1 MQMRPPATPIINIDP
16 YFSVWTE
23 KSVLDNTV
31 HWTGKPN
38 TIRGR
43 VFVDGTE
50 YHFLGQNNRP
60 WNQPPEIP
68 DMEIEKVDI
77 DAYSTIITCKND
89 AIRLTAHFTS
99 PTLVDDLYLSSRPVA
114 YCKAS
119 FESLDGKEHNV
130 KVKFTVSEELV
141 LEHKGEGRA
150 IANPVKID
158 GLTAIKM
165 GNGNQRVL
173 HCSGEDI
180 RIDWGYLYLAVK
192 GRGNA
197 DHTVFNDM
205 YAVFVE
211 AELKNEALFLF
222 AYDDIE
228 SIQYFGENL
237 KAYWK
242 KDGKTIEEA
251 LSEAA
256 KDYRLTLKKANVFSS
271 KIKNEAIRKGNQK
284 YAELLMLS
292 IRQVMAAHKLVVD
305 TEGNNL
311 FISKECHS
319 NGCAATVDVTYPSA
333 PLFLLYNVELMKGM
347 LRPVMRYACSD
358 EWTCDFAPHDVGQ
371 YPLVNGQV
379 YSVDR
384 NPDGSCKKIKPR
396 DQMPVEECGNMII
409 LFAAIADSE
418 GNADFVKEHLP
429 TIKLWNEYLIKYG
442 LDPEDQL
449 CTDDF
454 AGHLAHNVNL
464 SIKAIMGI
472 AGYAR
477 ILDMLGDKSES
488 EKMMA
493 KAKEYADSL
502 ILRAAN
508 EDGSFRLAYD
518 REGTF
523 SLKYNAIW
531 DKIWKTNLFPESF
544 YKGEIARYKKEL
556 MPYGVPLDSRETYT
570 KSDWLVWA
578 ASLADNKKDFCL
590 LTDSLWSAYN
600 SMRTLVP
607 MTDWYFAD
615 VAAMRGFRHRT
626 VQGGLF
632 IKLMLD

>member
-1 MQMRPPATPIINIDP
+1 MKMRPPATPIINIDP
-16 YFSVWTE
+16 YFSIWTE
-23 KSVLDNTV
+23 KTVLENTV

-38 TIRGR
+38 TMCGR
-43 VFVDGTE
+43 VFVDDIE
-50 YHFLGQNNRP
+50 YHFLGQNNQP
-60 WNQPPEIP
+60 WHEHTKVPN
-68 DMEIEKVDI
+68 MEIESVDC
-77 DAYSTIITCKND
+77 DAYSTYIICKNE
-89 AIRLTAHFTS
+89 AIRLKLQFTS

-119 FESLDGKEHNV
+119 FEALDGKDHSV
-130 KVKFTVSEELV
+130 KVKFVASEELV
-141 LEHKGEGRA
+141 LEHKGAGRA
-150 IANPVKID
+150 IADPVKIE

-165 GNGNQRVL
+165 GNGKQDVL
-173 HCSGEDI
+173 HCSGDDI

-192 GRGNA
+192 GRGKVG
-197 DHTVFNDM
+197 HTVFNDM
-205 YAVFVE
+205 YAAYVE
-211 AELKNEALFLF
+211 AEVKTETLFLF

-251 LSEAA
+251 ILEAA
-256 KDYRLTLKKANVFSS
+256 KDYRETLKKANAFSA
-271 KIKNEAIRKGNQK
+271 KIKAEATRKGNQK
-284 YAELLMLS
+284 YAEMLMLS
-292 IRQVMAAHKLVVD
+292 VRQVMAAHKLVVD
-305 TEGNNL
+305 KEGNNL

-333 PLFLLYNVELMKGM
+333 PLFLLYNVELLKGM
-347 LRPVMRYACSD
+347 LRPVMRYAYSD
-358 EWTCDFAPHDVGQ
+358 EWNLDFAPHDVGQ

-379 YSVDR
+379 YWVDR
-384 NPDGSCKKIKPR
+384 NPDGTAKLINPYG
-396 DQMPVEECGNMII
+396 QMPVEECGNMII
-409 LFAAIADSE
+409 LFSAIADVE
-418 GNADFVKEHLP
+418 GNIDFAKPHLE
-429 TIKLWNEYLIKYG
+429 TLKMWNEYLIKYG
-442 LDPEDQL
+442 FDPEDQL

-454 AGHLAHNVNL
+454 AGRLAHNVNL
-464 SIKAIMGI
+464 AIKAIMGI

-477 ILDMLGDKSES
+477 ILEKAGDKAES

-502 ILRAAN
+502 IERAAN
-508 EDGSFRLAYD
+508 LDGSYRLTFD
-518 REGTF
+518 NEGTF

-531 DKIWKTNLFPESF
+531 DKLWNTNLFPESF

-556 MPYGVPLDSRETYT
+556 LPYGVPLDSRETFT

-578 ASLADNKKDFCL
+578 ASLADNKKDFCI
-590 LTDSLWSAYN
+590 LTDSLWNAYN
-600 SMRTLVP
+600 SMRTYVP

-615 VAAMRGFRHRT
+615 IANMRGFRHRT

-632 IKLMLD
+632 IKLMFD

>member
-173 HCSGEDI
+173 HCSGDDI

-192 GRGNA
+192 GRGKA

-396 DQMPVEECGNMII
+396 NQMPVEECGNMII
-409 LFAAIADSE
+409 LFAAIADAE